1 MATDSRDA
9 LNRLIAAFENHFDAA
24 RSGEVGSPALEAAED
39 RLRDAFFTYDDV
51 LFTTHGV
58 ELPFDIVEDEDLDDE
73 DFEDDDLAD
82 EDEDTDDDEDE
93 DDDTEITD
101 IEAD

>member
-1 MATDSRDA
+1 MATDPRDA

-24 RSGEVGSPALEAAED
+24 RSAGVDSPVLESAEE

-58 ELPFDIVEDEDLDDE
+58 ELPFDIVEDEDLEDE
-73 DFEDDDLAD
+73 DFEEDDLD
-82 EDEDTDDDEDE
+82 EEDEDGDDP
-93 DDDTEITD
+93 EIAD